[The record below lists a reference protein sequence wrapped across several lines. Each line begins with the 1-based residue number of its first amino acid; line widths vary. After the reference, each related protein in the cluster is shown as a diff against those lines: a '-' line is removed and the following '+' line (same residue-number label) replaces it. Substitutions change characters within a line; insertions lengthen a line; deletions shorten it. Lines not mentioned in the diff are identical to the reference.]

1 MADYASCSESILR
14 PTNDRISQQVHVASQ
29 LRLLKLRVHA
39 LGCFVSIRRV
49 EDGSLLPQY
58 INGPQ
63 ERSWLTKS
71 FDLRPRYRSVSCD
84 YATLIGLECFYKVA
98 ANNGEFKRTYIDPT
112 SNGPTDFTPL
122 YHLRRHSPLRQGFF
136 FSQQI
141 QYILYLALKL
151 FKSTSLA
158 RSFFIVRFPFSV
170 PMYEF
175 PSDPELIEY
184 RQSVRR
190 YAMTRK
196 LGSIKIDRK
205 VSLSGET
212 YYLQVTCQ
220 SITEGRRRGTIKN
233 PAFASISS
241 DSWRRQSSKKRI

>member
-1 MADYASCSESILR
+1 MADYASWSESILR

-71 FDLRPRYRSVSCD
+71 FDLRPRYRSISCD

-98 ANNGEFKRTYIDPT
+98 ANNGEFKSTYIDPT

-122 YHLRRHSPLRQGFF
+122 FTSDAIRPFAKDF
-136 FSQQI
+136 FSPNRFNTFC
-141 QYILYLALKL
+141 IL
-151 FKSTSLA
+151 
-158 RSFFIVRFPFSV
+158 P
-170 PMYEF
+170 
-175 PSDPELIEY
+175 
-184 RQSVRR
+184 
-190 YAMTRK
+190 
-196 LGSIKIDRK
+196 
-205 VSLSGET
+205 
-212 YYLQVTCQ
+212 
-220 SITEGRRRGTIKN
+220 
-233 PAFASISS
+233 
-241 DSWRRQSSKKRI
+241 

>member
-63 ERSWLTKS
+63 EGSWLTKS
-71 FDLRPRYRSVSCD
+71 FDLRPRYRSVSCC

-98 ANNGEFKRTYIDPT
+98 ANNGEFKRTYIVMA
-112 SNGPTDFTPL
+112 L
-122 YHLRRHSPLRQGFF
+122 HSVSCLKALQINLVSSFVF
-136 FSQQI
+136 HFS
-141 QYILYLALKL
+141 
-151 FKSTSLA
+151 
-158 RSFFIVRFPFSV
+158 FPVSV

-241 DSWRRQSSKKRI
+241 DS